1 MVTVVEEQRSLDYYF
16 SAPAFSREFVKGGER
31 RTMPV
36 KTIEIAPGI
45 TWVGV
50 EDWQRRIFDALIPLP
65 YGTSYNAYLVIGKE
79 KVALIDTVNPG
90 FEEKLL
96 AKISTVVAPE
106 RLDYLIMNHAEP
118 DHAGSIPQVM
128 AVATNA
134 KLVATKKGT
143 EMAQAFYRVPEPRR
157 LVVKEGDVIELG
169 GKTLRFIEA
178 PWLHWPETMFT
189 LAVEDRVLFPCDFFG
204 SHLASDKLFD
214 DEAGDILLP
223 EAKRYYAEIMMPFT
237 RMVAAGLDKVA
248 SLDIQ
253 MIAPSHGPV
262 HRNPKRIIG
271 AYEKWSRGPLAP
283 KAVIA
288 YVSMWGSTMQLAQH
302 IVNAISAE
310 GVEAV
315 PYDLSVADIS
325 HIARDLV
332 DASAIVLGT
341 PTVLGGLHPLAA
353 YALTLV
359 KALRPRLKLAAYFGS
374 YGWGG
379 GAASQAKGLL
389 EPAGFE
395 IVDALEV
402 KGAPGD
408 RELESATELGRRVA
422 QRVKESLG

>member
-1 MVTVVEEQRSLDYYF
+1 MPIKTV
-16 SAPAFSREFVKGGER
+16 
-31 RTMPV
+31 
-36 KTIEIAPGI
+36 EIAPGI

-50 EDWQRRIFDALIPLP
+50 EDWQRRMFDALIPTP
-65 YGTSYNAYLVIGKE
+65 YGTSYNAYLVLGKD
-79 KVALIDTVNPG
+79 KVALIDTVHSA
-90 FEEKLL
+90 FEEELL

-118 DHAGSIPQVM
+118 DHAGSIPRVM
-128 AVATNA
+128 AAAANA
-134 KLVATKKGT
+134 KLVVSKKGAD
-143 EMAQAFYRVPEPRR
+143 MAQALYRIPESRC

-169 GKTLRFIEA
+169 GKTLRFIDA

-189 LAVEDRVLFPCDFFG
+189 LAIEDRVLFPCDLFG
-204 SHLASDKLFD
+204 SHMASDKLFD
-214 DEAGDILLP
+214 DEVGDIVLP
-223 EAKRYYAEIMMPFT
+223 EAKRYYAEIMMPFA

-248 SLDIQ
+248 SFDIRT
-253 MIAPSHGPV
+253 IAPSHGPV

-271 AYEKWSRGPLAP
+271 AYEQWSRGPLAP

-288 YVSMWGSTMQLAQH
+288 YVSMWGSTTQLAQH
-302 IVNAISAE
+302 IINAISAE

-315 PYDLSVADIS
+315 PYDLLVADIS

-402 KGAPGD
+402 RGTPGD
-408 RELESATELGRRVA
+408 RDLESAAELGRRVA
-422 QRVKESLG
+422 RRVKESLN